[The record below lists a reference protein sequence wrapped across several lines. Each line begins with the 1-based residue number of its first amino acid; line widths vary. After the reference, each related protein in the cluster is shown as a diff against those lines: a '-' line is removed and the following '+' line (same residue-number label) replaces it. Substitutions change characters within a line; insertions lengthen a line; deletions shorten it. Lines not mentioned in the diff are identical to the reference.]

1 MAWGPVSTL
10 RLTKGRGKAKTL
22 QSRVP
27 PMLAVCLSEQN
38 TSNFSV
44 HLNPTAELMKWGSPE
59 ESIGVLYLVFLRMK
73 TLKSTL
79 WTELGDHY
87 GRVTGSTEGTEGNCN
102 AIVRITV
109 SNYQTSQN
117 SRELSH

>member
-1 MAWGPVSTL
+1 
-10 RLTKGRGKAKTL
+10 
-22 QSRVP
+22 
-27 PMLAVCLSEQN
+27 MLAVCLSEQN

-79 WTELGDHY
+79 LKFYRRLSAVTETSRKQSILPCLCADESLGLA
-87 GRVTGSTEGTEGNCN
+87 S
-102 AIVRITV
+102 
-109 SNYQTSQN
+109 SS
-117 SRELSH
+117 LSFSPSSIRLLH